1 MSNTSLKIEDY
12 KLATFYIQD
21 AKTEN
26 IKAEIL
32 SKSNTPATEAFLKV
46 TPFILDLSQCSNLSD
61 FNYKE
66 VSEYTKGRGF
76 TLVGIAG
83 TISEEAFSSL
93 KGCDSIP
100 LIVSRMVSKTTVTP
114 QSSQTIKQDAIKT
127 EIAVKENT
135 SEEKKQTDSK
145 TTADDA
151 SSTPLPTGEL
161 TQIHT
166 GNVRSGNQIYA
177 KDKSLVVIGNVSDGA
192 NVIADD
198 SIYIFGT
205 AKGTIVANA
214 KQDSNKKVIVYCK
227 NLQAQI
233 VSISGIYKTYEDL
246 DPSIIG
252 QAVII
257 EVENNTLRFTKQ
269 V

>member
-1 MSNTSLKIEDY
+1 MSNTSFKIEDY

-32 SKSNTPATEAFLKV
+32 NKSNSPATEAFLKV
-46 TPFILDLSQCSNLSD
+46 SPFVLDLSQCSNLSD
-61 FNYKE
+61 FDYKE

-83 TISEEAFSSL
+83 TISEEAFASL
-93 KGCDSIP
+93 KDCDSIP
-100 LIVSRMVSKTTVTP
+100 LIVSRMVSKPTVAQQSNQTVEQDTP
-114 QSSQTIKQDAIKT
+114 KAEVT
-127 EIAVKENT
+127 EKEKC

-145 TTADDA
+145 PIADNT
-151 SSTPLPTGEL
+151 STTPLPTGEQ

-246 DPSIIG
+246 DPSVIG
-252 QAVII
+252 QPVII

>member
-1 MSNTSLKIEDY
+1 MSNTSFKIEDY

-46 TPFILDLSQCSNLSD
+46 SPFVLDLSQCSNLSD
-61 FNYKE
+61 FDYKE

-93 KGCDSIP
+93 KDCDSIP
-100 LIVSRMVSKTTVTP
+100 LIVSRMASKPTVTQ
-114 QSSQTIKQDAIKT
+114 QSNQTVEQDTPKAEVT
-127 EIAVKENT
+127 EKENC

-145 TTADDA
+145 PIADA
-151 SSTPLPTGEL
+151 TSTTPLPTGEQ

-166 GNVRSGNQIYA
+166 VNVRSGNQIYA

-246 DPSIIG
+246 DPSVIG
-252 QAVII
+252 QPVII